1 MVWKR
6 VITIWGHLARAPTT
20 DCVSNRVIHACTRAR
35 FARSGPLPGPL
46 SGSLVRGSMI
56 QFAI

>member
-6 VITIWGHLARAPTT
+6 VITIWGHLARAST
-20 DCVSNRVIHACTRAR
+20 DCVSDRVIHACARAR
-35 FARSGPLPGPL
+35 FARSGPLPGPQ
-46 SGSLVRGSMI
+46 SGSLVRGSMN